1 MLLVAFKLNFSF
13 SFSLPSDASEAVL
26 VKMFALIDVILDTVA
41 NGLVAEEALGRVVGV
56 TTFALKRS
64 VRLGE
69 KALTG

>member
-1 MLLVAFKLNFSF
+1 
-13 SFSLPSDASEAVL
+13 
-26 VKMFALIDVILDTVA
+26 MFALIDVVLDTVA
-41 NGLVAEEALGRVVGV
+41 NGLVAEEALRRVIGV